1 MIEQFNLDVM
11 FKSSVNY
18 LHYPEIVVNHL
29 LHIYNDE
36 DTSYIIT
43 DQTKG
48 KMDVELKGLAKSF
61 GKVTAVNNMSLEIEQ
76 GEFLV
81 LLGPSGCGKT
91 TALRMIAGLETIEK
105 GELYIGGKL
114 MNEILPKY
122 RDVAMVFQSY
132 ALYPHMIVEENI
144 GYPLKMKGVKG
155 QEKIDAILRAAK
167 QVQLEDLLNRYPKQL
182 SGGQRQRVALARA
195 LVRRPK
201 VFLMD
206 EPLSNLDAK
215 LRGQMRAELKHM
227 QHQLG
232 ITTIYVTHDQIE
244 AMTLASR
251 VAIMNEGVLQQIDS
265 PKNIYNDPDNLF
277 VAGFIGSPPMNLIHG
292 EIESGNFFAE
302 GCLINNVE
310 KDSKKDVILG
320 IRPEDMEIVQK
331 GTSHLEATLYSI
343 ELTGD
348 QTIVTSKMGSNF
360 VTINEDKDFESNL
373 DLPVKIK
380 LDKAKIYFFDSLS
393 GERIRS

>member
-1 MIEQFNLDVM
+1 LDVV

-43 DQTKG
+43 DQTKE

-91 TALRMIAGLETIEK
+91 TALRMIAGLETIET

-114 MNEILPKY
+114 MNEVLPKY

-155 QEKIDAILRAAK
+155 QDKKDAILKAAK
-167 QVQLEDLLNRYPKQL
+167 LVRLEDLLNRYPKQL

-195 LVRRPK
+195 LVRRPR

-251 VAIMNEGVLQQIDS
+251 VAIMNEGILQQIDS

-302 GCLINNVE
+302 GCLINNVD

-380 LDKAKIYFFDSLS
+380 LDKAKIFFFDSLS
-393 GERIRS
+393 GKRIRS

>member
-1 MIEQFNLDVM
+1 M
-11 FKSSVNY
+11 
-18 LHYPEIVVNHL
+18 H
-29 LHIYNDE
+29 
-36 DTSYIIT
+36 
-43 DQTKG
+43 
-48 KMDVELKGLAKSF
+48 VELKGLTKSF
-61 GKVTAVNNMSLEIEQ
+61 GKVKAVNNVNLEIEQ

-105 GELYIGGKL
+105 GELYIGGIL
-114 MNEILPKY
+114 MNEVLPKY

-155 QEKIDAILRAAK
+155 QEKTDAILRAAK
-167 QVQLEDLLNRYPKQL
+167 QVQLEEFLNRYPKQL

-215 LRGQMRAELKHM
+215 LRGQMRAELKHL
-227 QHQLG
+227 QHELN

-251 VAIMNEGVLQQIDS
+251 VAIMNEGVLQQIDT
-265 PKNIYNDPDNLF
+265 PKNIYNNPANLF
-277 VAGFIGSPPMNLIHG
+277 VAGFIGSPSMNFIKG
-292 EIESGNFFAE
+292 DIENGQFIAN
-302 GCLINNVE
+302 GCLIKNIE
-310 KDSKKDVILG
+310 KDPMIDVILG
-320 IRPEDMEIVQK
+320 IRPEDMEIVNNEP
-331 GTSHLEATLYSI
+331 SHIQAMIYSI
-343 ELTGD
+343 ELTGE
-348 QTIVTSKMGSNF
+348 QTIVTAKLDSNF
-360 VTINEDKDFESNL
+360 ITIREDKDYESDL
-373 DLPVKIK
+373 DIPVKIK
-380 LDKAKIYFFDSLS
+380 VDITKSFLFDSLS
-393 GERIRS
+393 GKRI

>member
-1 MIEQFNLDVM
+1 LDVV

-61 GKVTAVNNMSLEIEQ
+61 GKVTAINNMNLEIEQ

-91 TALRMIAGLETIEK
+91 TALRMIAGLETIET

-114 MNEILPKY
+114 MNEVLPKY

-155 QEKIDAILRAAK
+155 QDKKDAILKAAK
-167 QVQLEDLLNRYPKQL
+167 LVQLDDLLHRYPKQL

-195 LVRRPK
+195 LVRRPR

>member
-1 MIEQFNLDVM
+1 M

-18 LHYPEIVVNHL
+18 LHYPEIIVNHL

-61 GKVTAVNNMSLEIEQ
+61 GKVTAINNMNLEIEQ

-91 TALRMIAGLETIEK
+91 TALRMIAGLETIET

-114 MNEILPKY
+114 MNEVLPKY

-155 QEKIDAILRAAK
+155 QDKKNAILKAAK
-167 QVQLEDLLNRYPKQL
+167 LVQLDDLLHRYPKQL

-195 LVRRPK
+195 LVRRPR

-292 EIESGNFFAE
+292 EIEGGNFFTE

>member
-1 MIEQFNLDVM
+1 
-11 FKSSVNY
+11 
-18 LHYPEIVVNHL
+18 
-29 LHIYNDE
+29 
-36 DTSYIIT
+36 
-43 DQTKG
+43 
-48 KMDVELKGLAKSF
+48 MDVELKGLTKSF
-61 GKVTAVNNMSLEIEQ
+61 GKVLAVNNMDLEIEQ

-105 GELYIGGKL
+105 GELYIGGIL
-114 MNEILPKY
+114 MNEVLPKY

-155 QEKIDAILRAAK
+155 QEKTDAILRAAK
-167 QVQLEDLLNRYPKQL
+167 QVQLEEFLNRYPKQL

-215 LRGQMRAELKHM
+215 LRGQMRAELKHL
-227 QHQLG
+227 QHELN

-251 VAIMNEGVLQQIDS
+251 VAIMNEGVLQQIDT
-265 PKNIYNDPDNLF
+265 PKNIYNNPANLF
-277 VAGFIGSPPMNLIHG
+277 VAGFIGSPSMNFIKG
-292 EIESGNFFAE
+292 DIENGQFVAN
-302 GCLINNVE
+302 GCLIKNIE
-310 KDSKKDVILG
+310 KDPMKDVILG
-320 IRPEDMEIVQK
+320 IRPEDMEIVNNEP
-331 GTSHLEATLYSI
+331 SHIQAMIYSI
-343 ELTGD
+343 ELTGE
-348 QTIVTSKMGSNF
+348 QTIVTSKLDSNF
-360 VTINEDKDFESNL
+360 ITIREDKDYESDL
-373 DLPVKIK
+373 DIPVKIK
-380 LDKAKIYFFDSLS
+380 IDITKTFLFDSIS
-393 GERIRS
+393 GKRI

>member
-1 MIEQFNLDVM
+1 LIEQFNLDVV

-61 GKVTAVNNMSLEIEQ
+61 GKVTAINNMNLEIEQ

-91 TALRMIAGLETIEK
+91 TALRMIAGLETIET

-114 MNEILPKY
+114 MNEVLPKY

-380 LDKAKIYFFDSLS
+380 LDKAKIFFFDSLS

>member
-1 MIEQFNLDVM
+1 
-11 FKSSVNY
+11 
-18 LHYPEIVVNHL
+18 
-29 LHIYNDE
+29 
-36 DTSYIIT
+36 
-43 DQTKG
+43 
-48 KMDVELKGLAKSF
+48 MDVELKGLTKSF
-61 GKVTAVNNMSLEIEQ
+61 GKVTAVNNMNLEIEQ

-114 MNEILPKY
+114 MNEVLPKY

-155 QEKIDAILRAAK
+155 QEKTDAILRAAK
-167 QVQLEDLLNRYPKQL
+167 QVQLEDFLNRYPKQL

-215 LRGQMRAELKHM
+215 LRGQMRAELKHL
-227 QHQLG
+227 QHELN

-244 AMTLASR
+244 AMTLASH
-251 VAIMNEGVLQQIDS
+251 VAIMNEGVLQQIDT
-265 PKNIYNDPDNLF
+265 PKNIYNNPGNLF
-277 VAGFIGSPPMNLIHG
+277 VAGFIGSPSMNFIKG
-292 EIESGNFFAE
+292 DIENGQFIAN
-302 GCLINNVE
+302 GCLIKNIE
-310 KDSKKDVILG
+310 KDPMKDVILG
-320 IRPEDMEIVQK
+320 IRPEDMEIVNNEQ
-331 GTSHLEATLYSI
+331 SHIQAMIYSI
-343 ELTGD
+343 ELTGE
-348 QTIVTSKMGSNF
+348 QTIVTSKMDSNF
-360 VTINEDKDFESNL
+360 ITIREDKDYESDL
-373 DLPVKIK
+373 DIPVKIK
-380 LDKAKIYFFDSLS
+380 LDITKTFLFDSLS
-393 GERIRS
+393 GKRI

>member
-1 MIEQFNLDVM
+1 
-11 FKSSVNY
+11 
-18 LHYPEIVVNHL
+18 
-29 LHIYNDE
+29 
-36 DTSYIIT
+36 
-43 DQTKG
+43 
-48 KMDVELKGLAKSF
+48 MDVELKGLTKSF
-61 GKVTAVNNMSLEIEQ
+61 GKVTAVNNMNLEIEQ

-114 MNEILPKY
+114 MNEVLPKY

-155 QEKIDAILRAAK
+155 QEKTDAILRAAK
-167 QVQLEDLLNRYPKQL
+167 QVQLEDFLNRYPKQL

-215 LRGQMRAELKHM
+215 LRGQMRAELKHL
-227 QHQLG
+227 QHELN

-244 AMTLASR
+244 AMTLASH
-251 VAIMNEGVLQQIDS
+251 VAIMNEGVLQQIDT
-265 PKNIYNDPDNLF
+265 PKNIYNNPANLF
-277 VAGFIGSPPMNLIHG
+277 VAGFIGSPSMNFIKG
-292 EIESGNFFAE
+292 DIENGQFIAN
-302 GCLINNVE
+302 GCLIKNIE
-310 KDSKKDVILG
+310 KDPMKDVILG
-320 IRPEDMEIVQK
+320 IRPEDMEIVNNEQ
-331 GTSHLEATLYSI
+331 SHIQAMIYSI
-343 ELTGD
+343 ELTGE
-348 QTIVTSKMGSNF
+348 QTIVTSKMDSNF
-360 VTINEDKDFESNL
+360 ITIREDKDYESDL
-373 DLPVKIK
+373 DIPVKIK
-380 LDKAKIYFFDSLS
+380 LDITKTFLFDSLS
-393 GERIRS
+393 GKRI